1 MTGRRGAPSGTGR
14 SGRRSRGR
22 GGAVVDG
29 GIDHRLRWE
38 GDDRLVVGP
47 TSFDLT
53 VDPARWAASSS
64 ADRFVLLKTRR
75 MVEAFVRN
83 VPDRV
88 ERVVDLGIFK
98 GGSIALCCEL
108 FHPERIVGVDLE
120 PARVQALD
128 EFVDRRSL
136 GRSVEL
142 HFGTD
147 QGDREALTR
156 IVEDGSGGRPLDL
169 VVDDGSH
176 LYTPT
181 RASLEVLLP
190 RLRPGGVYV
199 IEDWGWAHW
208 EGTRWQGPDSQYAVR
223 GHPAVEAGPRARA
236 GDRQPPRT
244 DQRDHDPE
252 QPGLPHPGGRGR
264 PARRLRR
271 HQVLSD
277 GGARPPAVGPWRTG
291 PADPVAAWRH
301 GRTPR
306 RR

>member
-176 LYTPT
+176 LYAPT

-208 EGTRWQGPDSQYAVR
+208 EGTRWQGPDSQYAS
-223 GHPAVEAGPRARA
+223 EATPLSKLVLELVLVTASR
-236 GDRQPPRT
+236 
-244 DQRDHDPE
+244 
-252 QPGLPHPGGRGR
+252 PGLISEITIRSSQVFLTRGDEDVPPDGFDVTRCYLTAGRDL
-264 PARRLRR
+264 LR
-271 HQVLSD
+271 
-277 GGARPPAVGPWRTG
+277 
-291 PADPVAAWRH
+291 
-301 GRTPR
+301 
-306 RR
+306 